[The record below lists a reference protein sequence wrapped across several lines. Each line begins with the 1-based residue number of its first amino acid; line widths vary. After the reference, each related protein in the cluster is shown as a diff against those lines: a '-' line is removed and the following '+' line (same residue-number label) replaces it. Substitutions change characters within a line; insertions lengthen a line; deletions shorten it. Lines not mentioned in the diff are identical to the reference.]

1 MNAPTGALAT
11 VPTLWSA
18 SGNGS
23 VTDVRRRIVQAATH
37 APSVHHTQPWRF
49 ASFAEGLDLYADATR
64 RLQVLD
70 PRGRQLH
77 LSCGAALQHAQV
89 AARGFG
95 LTAQP
100 HLLPD
105 PDDTTHLARLH
116 LASGSAPTGPEQG
129 LADAIE
135 LRHTYRDAFE
145 PQPLPDVLLDRL
157 QAAAEAQGA
166 YLYLLTD
173 PDALLVLE
181 VVLDQADRAEGADLA
196 YGRELA
202 SWVHTGP
209 TADGIPTSALPADA
223 QRESSLRL
231 RNFAPGAHLNS
242 EDPNPPDS
250 NTGDRGSVGPSD
262 GDDPPFAER
271 LDVAVFFSD
280 DDTPLSWLR
289 AGQALGAVLLQAA
302 CEGVMAQPRTQATD
316 LPASRQRLG
325 AALGLVGTPQLALR
339 LGYATGV
346 AATPR
351 RDIGD
356 VFDRQDQETSGG

>member
-1 MNAPTGALAT
+1 MNAPTAALAT

-37 APSVHHTQPWRF
+37 APSVYNTQPWRF
-49 ASFAEGLDLYADATR
+49 ASFAEGLDLYADETR

-116 LASGSAPTGPEQG
+116 LASGSAPTGQDQG

-135 LRHTYRDAFE
+135 LRHT
-145 PQPLPDVLLDRL
+145 
-157 QAAAEAQGA
+157 
-166 YLYLLTD
+166 
-173 PDALLVLE
+173 
-181 VVLDQADRAEGADLA
+181 
-196 YGRELA
+196 
-202 SWVHTGP
+202 
-209 TADGIPTSALPADA
+209 
-223 QRESSLRL
+223 
-231 RNFAPGAHLNS
+231 
-242 EDPNPPDS
+242 
-250 NTGDRGSVGPSD
+250 
-262 GDDPPFAER
+262 
-271 LDVAVFFSD
+271 
-280 DDTPLSWLR
+280 
-289 AGQALGAVLLQAA
+289 
-302 CEGVMAQPRTQATD
+302 
-316 LPASRQRLG
+316 
-325 AALGLVGTPQLALR
+325 
-339 LGYATGV
+339 YATGV

-356 VFDRQDQETSGG
+356 VFDRQDQGTSGG